1 VSEIRLDLEKL
12 MPDLIWQ
19 KPAQYQAYKLRFAI
33 NHMDLRKSLDKN
45 IAAPG

>member
-1 VSEIRLDLEKL
+1 VSDLCLDLEKL

-19 KPAQYQAYKLRFAI
+19 TPVQYQAYKLRFAI
-33 NHMDLRKSLDKN
+33 NHMDLSKISDKN